1 MTSLTIFF
9 ILIPILSLIL
19 LAINLL
25 FSSHNPYKKNNMIPV
40 ILFNDKVKKCVIL
53 VVRVTI
59 GVIIGYFI
67 RNWFD
72 LGTSNLIEFLEIV
85 IPTGVIPGVLY
96 MVESGN
102 TLYSIGADNISDN
115 HSGSGTNTGNS
126 GNGGNHNTDINS
138 TTCNRANDNTT
149 NTAQQS
155 NYSTI
160 GSGHVTAAEER
171 SRVEDELIRQY
182 FIQHN
187 QQSISN
193 LMYNTQRSTFLDID
207 YNQLQEQIR
216 QTNIEIQRL
225 TQLNEDLNRE
235 SRED

>member
-1 MTSLTIFF
+1 
-9 ILIPILSLIL
+9 
-19 LAINLL
+19 
-25 FSSHNPYKKNNMIPV
+25 
-40 ILFNDKVKKCVIL
+40 
-53 VVRVTI
+53 
-59 GVIIGYFI
+59 
-67 RNWFD
+67 
-72 LGTSNLIEFLEIV
+72 
-85 IPTGVIPGVLY
+85 

-102 TLYSIGADNISDN
+102 TLYSLGAGNISEN
-115 HSGSGTNTGNS
+115 HSGSGTNTGNN
-126 GNGGNHNTDINS
+126 GKGGNRNTDINS
-138 TTCNRANDNTT
+138 TTCNRANDSTT
-149 NTAQQS
+149 NTAQES

-193 LMYNTQRSTFLDID
+193 LMYSTQRSTFLDID

-225 TQLNEDLNRE
+225 TQLSEDLNRE